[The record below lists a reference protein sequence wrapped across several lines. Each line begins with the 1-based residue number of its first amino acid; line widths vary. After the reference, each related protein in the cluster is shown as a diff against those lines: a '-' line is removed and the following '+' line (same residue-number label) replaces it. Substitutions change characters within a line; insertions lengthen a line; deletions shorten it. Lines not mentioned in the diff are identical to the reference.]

1 MLALMFVV
9 RSAEEL
15 SKLENKYFMQN
26 SLIDSLKRDNERLVL
41 DAKDFQKQCIH
52 LQKEIE
58 QNFAT
63 IQKKQNEINRLRILL
78 NEKDRELSKKIL
90 DTRTLVRMR
99 GGEKAA
105 DEEIRK
111 ILEEKDAT
119 IERLEKQLMIYEGSP
134 VLSDLS
140 LEI

>member
-119 IERLEKQLMIYEGSP
+119 IDRLEKQLMIYEGSP